1 MKTINLSDITL
12 ERVNKNSVTISF
24 KGETIFITKR
34 IFNNL
39 LSLKSLEGDFVIK
52 DYVNRNGSVSQM
64 KWFGQISIF

>member
-1 MKTINLSDITL
+1 MKTINLSDVTL
-12 ERVNKNSVTISF
+12 ERVNKNSVTVLF